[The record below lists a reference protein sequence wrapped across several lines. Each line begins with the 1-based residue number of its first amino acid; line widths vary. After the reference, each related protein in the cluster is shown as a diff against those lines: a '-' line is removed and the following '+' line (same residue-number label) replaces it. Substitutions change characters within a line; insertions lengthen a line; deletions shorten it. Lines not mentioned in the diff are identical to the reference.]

1 MARAMD
7 NAAQQDKQE
16 GLAVKTLLRSLSLN
30 QQGLGTSPAFD
41 AGAAGALQAIEHLG
55 YVQIDTLAVIERAHH
70 HVLWSRVPGYAPAHL
85 NQLLRERRVFEHWFH
100 AASCLPMRDY
110 RFSLPLMAAVREGR
124 SRLAPRADAHTL
136 RQLLDRVRVD
146 GPLSLRSL
154 EQPGGGVGGWWNAGP
169 LKHALDRLYLQGD
182 LMVCER
188 RGMEKVYDLAER
200 VLPSGLD
207 LRMPTLDDCA
217 RHWLDTVV
225 RAHGVVT
232 WAQLLHLRT
241 GQAIRDAMR
250 RALDER
256 LADRSLVPLDGGTLP
271 DAYADAA
278 ALDRA
283 ASTASMPSETVRV
296 LSPFDNAVIHRER
309 LLGLF
314 GLDYRLECYTAAPK
328 RVYGYFCLPI
338 LFGDRFV
345 GRVDCKA
352 HRRERRF
359 ELLSLHVE
367 DPLLDRDAF
376 APALA
381 AGLQALAGFCGCDR
395 VDIGSASGAGFLSL
409 TL

>member
-1 MARAMD
+1 M
-7 NAAQQDKQE
+7 
-16 GLAVKTLLRSLSLN
+16 KTPPALLRPLAL
-30 QQGLGTSPAFD
+30 QPQGLGPSPVFGQ
-41 AGAAGALQAIEHLG
+41 GAAGALRAIEHLG

-70 HVLWSRVPGYAPAHL
+70 HVLWSRVPGYAPEHL
-85 NQLLRERRVFEHWFH
+85 NTLLRDGSVFEHWFH

-110 RFSLPLMAAVREGR
+110 RFSLPLMASVREGHTWHAGR
-124 SRLAPRADAHTL
+124 TDAAVM

-146 GPLSLRSL
+146 GPLTLRSL
-154 EQPGGGVGGWWNAGP
+154 GQPSGVNGGQGGWWNAGP
-169 LKHALDRLYLQGD
+169 LKHALDRLFMQGD
-182 LMVCER
+182 LMVRER
-188 RGMEKVYDLAER
+188 YGMEKVYDLAER

-207 LRMPTLDDCA
+207 LREPTLDECA

-232 WAQLLHLRT
+232 WTQLLHLRT
-241 GQAIRDAMR
+241 GPAIRDAMR
-250 RALDER
+250 RAVDER
-256 LADRSLVPLDGGTLP
+256 LADRSLVRLEEAVLP

-278 ALDRA
+278 ALAALDSAAPTSHRA
-283 ASTASMPSETVRV
+283 VRL

-359 ELLSLHVE
+359 EVLSLHVE
-367 DPLLDRDAF
+367 AARSDLDLDGFR
-376 APALA
+376 PALA
-381 AGLQALAGFCGCDR
+381 EALTALAGFCGCDR
-395 VDIGSASGAGFLSL
+395 VDLGSAPGAGFLTL

>member
-16 GLAVKTLLRSLSLN
+16 GHAVKTLLRTLALN
-30 QQGLGTSPAFD
+30 QQGLGAATAFGH
-41 AGAAGALQAIEHLG
+41 GAAGALQAIEHLG

-70 HVLWSRVPGYAPAHL
+70 HVLWSRVPGYELEHL

-110 RFSLPLMAAVREGR
+110 RFSLPLMASARDGHNR
-124 SRLAPRADAHTL
+124 HSAQADAAVM
-136 RQLLDRVRVD
+136 RQLLDRVRLD
-146 GPLSLRSL
+146 GPLTLRSL
-154 EQPGGGVGGWWNAGP
+154 DHQPSTVKGGWWDAGP
-169 LKHALDRLYLQGD
+169 VKHALNRLFMQGD

-188 RGMEKVYDLAER
+188 QGMEKVYDLAER

-207 LRMPTLDDCA
+207 VRAPTLDDCA

-241 GQAIRDAMR
+241 GPVIRGAMR
-250 RALDER
+250 RALNER
-256 LADRSLVPLDGGTLP
+256 LADRSLRPLDGATLP
-271 DAYADAA
+271 DAYVDAA
-278 ALDRA
+278 ALDCTA
-283 ASTASMPSETVRV
+283 PTASRTVRL
-296 LSPFDNAVIHRER
+296 LSPFDNVVIHRER
-309 LLGLF
+309 LSGLF

-359 ELLSLHVE
+359 ELLSVHVE
-367 DPLLDRDAF
+367 DPLPDREEFLPAF
-376 APALA
+376 AEALKV
-381 AGLQALAGFCGCDR
+381 LAGFCGCDR
-395 VDIGSASGAGFLSL
+395 VDTGSASGAGFLNL
-409 TL
+409 TR

>member
-1 MARAMD
+1 M
-7 NAAQQDKQE
+7 
-16 GLAVKTLLRSLSLN
+16 
-30 QQGLGTSPAFD
+30 
-41 AGAAGALQAIEHLG
+41 
-55 YVQIDTLAVIERAHH
+55 
-70 HVLWSRVPGYAPAHL
+70 
-85 NQLLRERRVFEHWFH
+85 
-100 AASCLPMRDY
+100 
-110 RFSLPLMAAVREGR
+110 R
-124 SRLAPRADAHTL
+124 SRIGAYPRG
-136 RQLLDRVRVD
+136 R
-146 GPLSLRSL
+146 
-154 EQPGGGVGGWWNAGP
+154 GGN
-169 LKHALDRLYLQGD
+169 ALDRLYLQGD

-200 VLPSGLD
+200 VLPGGLD

-256 LADRSLVPLDGGTLP
+256 LADRSLVPLDGATLP

-283 ASTASMPSETVRV
+283 ASTASTPSETVRV